1 MRFPVFLTLLPG
13 LLLMSPAQALISKP
27 EPSKGGFVGATVS
40 GLSSDSADQNSGFAG
55 KIVFGPNITD
65 NLSLEFGILDMG
77 NMEFDV
83 PTVVYPEDDDD
94 LPSFEGTQNGS
105 TSRVLGTD
113 DEPGTVTYVG
123 LKSYHPRAALIN
135 LRYSF
140 SFSDSISAFVKGGAN
155 IWSAEIY
162 ETTMVAYQ
170 GEEQPLEVS
179 DEVVDTIAA
188 VTGIFGAGMYWEPW
202 TNWLLRAEVETT
214 TLETKEISKNQLLML
229 GVGLQFE
236 F

>member
-13 LLLMSPAQALISKP
+13 LLLMAPAQALIGKP

-40 GLSSDSADQNSGFAG
+40 GLSSDAADKSGFAG
-55 KIVFGPNITD
+55 KVVFGPNITD

-77 NMEFDV
+77 NMEFDD
-83 PTVVYPEDDDD
+83 PTVVYPEDEDD
-94 LPSFEGTQNGS
+94 LPTFEGTENGS
-105 TSRVLGTD
+105 TSRVLGAN
-113 DEPGTVTYVG
+113 DEPGTVTYTG

-140 SFSDSISAFVKGGAN
+140 SFTDSISAFVKGGFN
-155 IWSAEIY
+155 IWSADIY
-162 ETTMVAYQ
+162 ETTIVAYQ
-170 GEEQPLEVS
+170 GEQEPLNVSEEV
-179 DEVVDTIAA
+179 DDTIAA

-202 TNWLLRAEVETT
+202 TNWLLRAEVEATS
-214 TLETKEISKNQLLML
+214 LETKEIKKNDLLML
-229 GVGLQFE
+229 GIGLQFE